1 MSEFKRQ
8 IELAA
13 KRQQIAVIGVL
24 AVFSFVGTLLV
35 VGFVLLKAT
44 VIEVAPEPAAVNAD
58 VSVESG
64 AAVYVEGTLFSLS
77 RQPVLNVTSE
87 GFEPVSRVIANS
99 EEGKTALIEMQEL
112 QARLVLTVVDID
124 DDVAWKLNGKALP
137 LSSSLDQKLEPGAYE
152 VELEH
157 PYYEP
162 EYFQFE
168 LGRGQTETREIS
180 LTKIEGQVEIDVT
193 PEGAHLNFDGEEITE
208 YPVILKRPA
217 GKYSVAIEKEGYLP
231 ITDEVEITNRDRQVS
246 RNYQLQ
252 PQPAYLDVS
261 LSPAG
266 GELSLN
272 GKSISVEAR
281 QKLAPN
287 KRYYLNYKK
296 KGYTS
301 EEREIS
307 LKPGEEARVSFNLKL
322 NIGDVQITSSPEAAV
337 YIDGKAVGNTP
348 LSLRLPSFTH
358 KISIVRQGYRTII
371 KSVVPSAASPQRIDV
386 TLQTEKAAQLA
397 EAKPKYVNSVD
408 MEMVL
413 FQPGNVTLG
422 APRSESGQR
431 ANEFIRAVEL
441 TRHFYAASTEVTQA
455 QFALFDTSRSYSG
468 SGALPISNVSWDQ
481 AAQYCNWLSKKEGLS
496 PFYKFDSD
504 RYRGFAPNAD
514 GYRLLTE
521 AEWEWL
527 ARKAGRIKQTRF
539 PWGDDPVIPK
549 DAGNIADESANG
561 KTRFYVPNYV
571 DGHAGVAPVKSFAKD
586 NAGLHDIF
594 GNVSEWVHDYYRL
607 VPPANDAVLQD
618 PLGRQ
623 QGDQHMF
630 KGANWS
636 SGTLTELRPAYRGSG
651 TEGSDTVG
659 FRVARFLYGEAK

>member
-13 KRQQIAVIGVL
+13 KRQQIAVISVL
-24 AVFSFVGTLLV
+24 AFFALVGTLLI
-35 VGFVLLKAT
+35 VGFFLLKAT
-44 VIEVAPEPAAVNAD
+44 VIEVVPGPAAINAD
-58 VSVESG
+58 TTVERG

-77 RQPVLNVTSE
+77 RNPLLNVTSE
-87 GFEPVSRVIANS
+87 GFEPVSRIIGNG

-112 QARLVLTVVDID
+112 QARLILTVLDLN

-137 LSSSLDQKLEPGAYE
+137 LSRSLDQKLEPGTYE
-152 VELEH
+152 VKLEH
-157 PYYEP
+157 PYFEP
-162 EYFQFE
+162 ETLQFE

-180 LTKIEGQVEIDVT
+180 LARVEGQVELNVV
-193 PEGAHLNFDGEEITE
+193 PVGADLNFDGEDIAE

-217 GKYSVAIEKEGYLP
+217 GKYSVRISKEGYLP
-231 ITDEVEITNRDRQVS
+231 ITDEVEITNKERTVS

-252 PQPAYLDVS
+252 LRPAYLNVS
-261 LSPAG
+261 VSPAG

-272 GKSISVEAR
+272 GKSISAEGQQRLTA
-281 QKLAPN
+281 N
-287 KRYYLNYKK
+287 KRYYLDYRK
-296 KGYTS
+296 KGYTP
-301 EEREIS
+301 EEREII
-307 LKPGEEARVSFNLKL
+307 LKPGDEAEVSLNLKL
-322 NIGDVQITSSPEAAV
+322 NIGDVRITSSPEAAV
-337 YIDGKAVGNTP
+337 YIDGKVVGNTP

-358 KISIVRQGYRTII
+358 KVSIIRQGYRTVT
-371 KSVVPSAASPQRIDV
+371 KSVVPSANSPQRIHI

-397 EAKPKYVNSVD
+397 EAKPKYINSVG

-413 FQPGNVTLG
+413 FQPSSITLG

-431 ANEFIRAVEL
+431 ANEFIRSVKL
-441 TRHFYAASTEVTQA
+441 TRHFYASSTEVAQA
-455 QFALFDTSRSYSG
+455 QFALFNSARSYNG
-468 SGALPISNVSWDQ
+468 SGALPVSNVSWNQ

-496 PFYKFDSD
+496 LFYEFDGNN
-504 RYRGFAPNAD
+504 YRGFDPNSD

-549 DAGNIADESANG
+549 GAGNIADETANG

-571 DGHAGVAPVKSFAKD
+571 DGYAGVAPVKSFAKD
-586 NAGLHDIF
+586 KSGLHDVF
-594 GNVSEWVHDYYRL
+594 GNLSEWVHDYYSL
-607 VPPANDAVLQD
+607 VPPANDAVVKD
-618 PLGRQ
+618 PLGQ
-623 QGDQHMF
+623 QRGDQHMF
-630 KGANWS
+630 KGASWS
-636 SGTLTELRPAYRGSG
+636 SGTLTEIRPAYRGSG

-659 FRVARFLYGEAK
+659 FRVGRFLYGEAK